1 MIFTRAPFRLAAP
14 AHRSSF
20 CAPESRPYILSAA
33 ILASALAMI
42 DGTFVS
48 IAMPAMRVS
57 LDASLSQAQW
67 ISNAYML
74 TLSALILVGG
84 AAGDRFGVA
93 RVFATGIVVFI
104 IASLACAVAPTAET
118 LIAARAFKGLGA
130 AIMVPGS
137 LALIARA
144 YPKEERGGAIGI
156 WAAASA
162 LTTALGPVLGGALLT
177 LGGPE
182 IWRVLFA
189 INLPLGLVALWLLLA
204 RVEVDPPRPEEGID
218 FTGAGL
224 ATVALGG
231 LAWGLTALGNGGAVP
246 FLIAGLV
253 ALGGFI
259 AWEARAPHPMLPL
272 DLFRNRAFSAANLAT
287 FTLYFGLSAI
297 LFFQPML
304 LIAGWGLPELTA
316 TVAFVP
322 LSAFIFLF
330 SARAGRV
337 ADRVGAGPMIA
348 MGSAIVAVAF
358 VALAITSPMQDF
370 WALTLPAMA
379 LFGLGMSLVVA
390 PLSSAVMGAVDDSA
404 TGAASGVNN
413 AVSRIAGLVA
423 VAAMGSV
430 VASVY
435 AGSDGPASY
444 GIASDQPGH
453 AAAMNAAFATLAWIT
468 AGLAALSALIAG
480 LGLRARPR
488 TVQTGS

>member
-1 MIFTRAPFRLAAP
+1 MQFTRAPFRIAAP
-14 AHRSSF
+14 AYRASF
-20 CAPESRPYILSAA
+20 CAPEARPYILSAA

-48 IAMPAMRVS
+48 IAMPAMRAS

-93 RVFATGIVVFI
+93 RVFATGIVIFI
-104 IASLACAVAPTAET
+104 IASLACAVAPTADT
-118 LIAARAFKGLGA
+118 LIAARAAKGVGA

-204 RVEVDPPRPEEGID
+204 RVAADPPRPDQGLD
-218 FTGAGL
+218 LTGAAL

-231 LAWGLTALGNGGAVP
+231 LAWGLTALGNGGALP
-246 FLIAGLV
+246 FLIGGLA
-253 ALGGFI
+253 ALALFV

-272 DLFRNRAFSAANLAT
+272 DLFGNRAFTAANLAT

-330 SARAGRV
+330 SARAGRI
-337 ADRVGAGPMIA
+337 ADRIGAGPMIA
-348 MGSAIVAVAF
+348 AGSAIVALAF
-358 VALAITSPMQDF
+358 VALAITSPAERF

-379 LFGLGMSLVVA
+379 LFGAGMSLVVA
-390 PLSSAVMGAVDDSA
+390 PLSSAVMGAVEDHE

-430 VASVY
+430 AAAVY
-435 AGSDGPASY
+435 AAAGGQASY
-444 GIASDQPGH
+444 GMVSDLPGH
-453 AAAMNAAFATLAWIT
+453 GAAMNAAFSALAWIT
-468 AGLAALSALIAG
+468 AALAALSAAIALFG
-480 LGLRARPR
+480 IRGR
-488 TVQTGS
+488 TQTGS

>member
-1 MIFTRAPFRLAAP
+1 MIFSRAPYRLAAP
-14 AHRSSF
+14 RHRASF
-20 CAPESRPYILSAA
+20 CAPEARPYILSAA

-48 IAMPAMRVS
+48 IAMPAMRAS

-93 RVFATGIVVFI
+93 RVFATGIVIFI
-104 IASLACAVAPTAET
+104 LASLACAVAPTADL
-118 LIAARAFKGLGA
+118 LIAARAAKGIGA

-144 YPKEERGGAIGI
+144 YPREERGGAIGI

-162 LTTALGPVLGGALLT
+162 LTTALGPVVGGALLT

-189 INLPLGLVALWLLLA
+189 INLPLGLVALWLLFA
-204 RVEVDPPRPEEGID
+204 RVAADPPRPEEGID
-218 FTGAGL
+218 FIGAAL
-224 ATVALGG
+224 ATLALGA
-231 LAWGLTALGNGGAVP
+231 LAWGLTALGSGGASL
-246 FLIAGLV
+246 FLIAGFGALV
-253 ALGGFI
+253 LFI
-259 AWEARAPHPMLPL
+259 GWEARAPHPMLPL
-272 DLFRNRAFSAANLAT
+272 GLFANRAFSAANLAT

-316 TVAFVP
+316 TLAFVP
-322 LSAFIFLF
+322 LSAFIFLL
-330 SARAGRV
+330 SARAGRM
-337 ADRVGAGPMIA
+337 ADRIGAGPMIA
-348 MGSAIVAVAF
+348 GGSAIVALAF
-358 VALAITSPMQDF
+358 AGLALAAPTQNF
-370 WALTLPAMA
+370 WGLTLPAMG

-390 PLSSAVMGAVDDSA
+390 PLSSAVMGAVEDSA

-430 VASVY
+430 VAAVY
-435 AGSDGPASY
+435 AGAGGPASY
-444 GIASDQPGH
+444 GIASALPGH
-453 AAAMNAAFATLAWIT
+453 APAMNAAFATLAWIT
-468 AGLAALSALIAG
+468 AILAAISALIAL
-480 LGLRARPR
+480 LGLPTPR
-488 TVQTGS
+488 QPSQAGS